1 VKKPSKQTRSTRA
14 QGADAA
20 PSPPDP
26 SFLIVGVGASA
37 GGLEALQLFF
47 SNVPAKSGAAFV
59 VVQHLDPTRKGM
71 LAELLQRSTAMPVRQ
86 IKDRTEIRPDCVYV
100 IPPDEDLSILHGTLH
115 LLKPDAP
122 RGKRLPIDFFLRA
135 LADDRKE
142 QAVGVILSGMGS
154 DGALG
159 LRAIKERAGLA
170 LVQEPSSAKFDSMPR
185 SAIATGVADFVAPAE
200 ELPGRILAYLPNS
213 QRTLATSV
221 PVDESTQDALVK
233 TLLLLRDRTRN
244 DFSMYKKSTVL
255 RRIERR
261 MGAHQ
266 IGRIDQYVRYLRET
280 PHEVDLLFKELLIG
294 VTSFFRDPAV
304 WDFLRD
310 EVLSPRMA
318 LPGEHALRAWTPG
331 CSTGE
336 EAFSLAICFKEA
348 LRRRN
353 VSNAPSL
360 QIFATDIDRNAVDKA
375 RAGYFPASIA
385 STVAPERLDHYFHKE
400 GSGYRIR
407 QVIREMVVFAE
418 QNVLV
423 DPPFT
428 RLDLLCC
435 RNLLIY
441 LHTTTQHQLIPLFH
455 YSLKPDGVLLLGNA
469 ETVCGFADL
478 FEPMDTKL
486 KLYRRKSAVNST
498 AVNFPSSF
506 HSAPPIARQEHV
518 MARPKNLEA
527 LAEELILRHYSP
539 AAVLVDAKGDILYSS
554 ARTGKYL
561 EPAVGKPSL
570 NIFAMAREGLRTEL
584 PIAFRQAQKLASV
597 VRVPNAKVAA
607 NGGAQ
612 VVDLAIEPLSTND
625 ALRGMFLILF
635 SDVEAQEPPSPEP
648 GHPSKTQHRAVAAL
662 QREVQSLQSELGSA
676 REWMQSSQEELRST
690 NEELQSGNEELQST
704 NEELTTSKEEL
715 QSMNEEL
722 QTLNVELQSKVDEL
736 SRANSDMT
744 NLLNSTEIATVFLDN
759 HLNVRRY
766 TEAATR
772 IIKLIPGDVGRP
784 LGDLANDLEYPDLM
798 RDAGQVLRTLAFS
811 EREVVTE
818 DSRWFRVRIM
828 PYRTAENVI
837 DGLVLTFIDISV
849 AKKLEAALRERSAE
863 GA

>member
-1 VKKPSKQTRSTRA
+1 
-14 QGADAA
+14 
-20 PSPPDP
+20 
-26 SFLIVGVGASA
+26 
-37 GGLEALQLFF
+37 
-47 SNVPAKSGAAFV
+47 
-59 VVQHLDPTRKGM
+59 
-71 LAELLQRSTAMPVRQ
+71 
-86 IKDRTEIRPDCVYV
+86 
-100 IPPDEDLSILHGTLH
+100 
-115 LLKPDAP
+115 
-122 RGKRLPIDFFLRA
+122 
-135 LADDRKE
+135 
-142 QAVGVILSGMGS
+142 
-154 DGALG
+154 
-159 LRAIKERAGLA
+159 
-170 LVQEPSSAKFDSMPR
+170 
-185 SAIATGVADFVAPAE
+185 
-200 ELPGRILAYLPNS
+200 
-213 QRTLATSV
+213 
-221 PVDESTQDALVK
+221 
-233 TLLLLRDRTRN
+233 
-244 DFSMYKKSTVL
+244 
-255 RRIERR
+255 
-261 MGAHQ
+261 
-266 IGRIDQYVRYLRET
+266 
-280 PHEVDLLFKELLIG
+280 
-294 VTSFFRDPAV
+294 
-304 WDFLRD
+304 
-310 EVLSPRMA
+310 
-318 LPGEHALRAWTPG
+318 
-331 CSTGE
+331 
-336 EAFSLAICFKEA
+336 
-348 LRRRN
+348 
-353 VSNAPSL
+353 
-360 QIFATDIDRNAVDKA
+360 
-375 RAGYFPASIA
+375 
-385 STVAPERLDHYFHKE
+385 
-400 GSGYRIR
+400 
-407 QVIREMVVFAE
+407 
-418 QNVLV
+418 
-423 DPPFT
+423 
-428 RLDLLCC
+428 
-435 RNLLIY
+435 
-441 LHTTTQHQLIPLFH
+441 
-455 YSLKPDGVLLLGNA
+455 
-469 ETVCGFADL
+469 
-478 FEPMDTKL
+478 
-486 KLYRRKSAVNST
+486 
-498 AVNFPSSF
+498 
-506 HSAPPIARQEHV
+506 
-518 MARPKNLEA
+518 
-527 LAEELILRHYSP
+527 
-539 AAVLVDAKGDILYSS
+539 
-554 ARTGKYL
+554 
-561 EPAVGKPSL
+561 
-570 NIFAMAREGLRTEL
+570 
-584 PIAFRQAQKLASV
+584 V